1 MGDSGDSSDCGNY
14 YTPMAEPKVDNIHSD
29 YHEQWLIRF
38 NKERQE
44 RLGRLDSGDWN
55 FPFGD

>member
-1 MGDSGDSSDCGNY
+1 MGDSGDSTDCGNY
-14 YTPMAEPKVDNIHSD
+14 YTPMTEPKVDHIHSD

-38 NKERQE
+38 NESRK
-44 RLGRLDSGDWN
+44 RLDNEDLD